1 MGKAKSTAKRQPP
14 DAEVN
19 ALRASLRRS
28 LRDAA
33 ARRLVEYNPSTDTII
48 APGIKP
54 GTDADFRASLRR
66 SLDDIRAGR
75 FVEVKKGDVTS
86 APPKTAATAR
96 RGRKSSR

>member
-1 MGKAKSTAKRQPP
+1 MGKAKSTVKRPEP
-14 DAEVN
+14 DADVN

-33 ARRLVEYNPSTDTII
+33 NGRLVEYNPATDTII

-66 SLDDIRAGR
+66 SLDDIQAGR
-75 FVEVKKGDVTS
+75 LVEVSKDDVTS
-86 APPKTAATAR
+86 TPRKTAGTAR